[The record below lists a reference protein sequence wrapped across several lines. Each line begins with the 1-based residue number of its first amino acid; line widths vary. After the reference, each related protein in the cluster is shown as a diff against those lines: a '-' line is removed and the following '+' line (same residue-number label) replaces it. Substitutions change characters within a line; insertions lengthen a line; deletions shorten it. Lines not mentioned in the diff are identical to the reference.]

1 MPISEVV
8 VNKNNLLILI
18 ILGAIFPAIVEELIY
33 RCVLYRVLR
42 ACGIIYATVVSS
54 IIFGLVH
61 MNFIQIP
68 FAFCLGCVS
77 CILYEKTGRIRYSM
91 LIHFINN
98 SIMFFVSA
106 MPIDMKLVDYVQA
119 FIGIAC
125 FVLNCIWIIANRM
138 KIKNYIDYAKEETN
152 KIVWNITSDGMV
164 LLTVICVTMSVFII
178 NA

>member
-1 MPISEVV
+1 MIISAIEIVFRHVGDITLMPTSEVV

-61 MNFIQIP
+61 MNFIQIT

-77 CILYEKTGRIRYSM
+77 CILYEKTGRIR
-91 LIHFINN
+91 
-98 SIMFFVSA
+98 
-106 MPIDMKLVDYVQA
+106 
-119 FIGIAC
+119 
-125 FVLNCIWIIANRM
+125 
-138 KIKNYIDYAKEETN
+138 
-152 KIVWNITSDGMV
+152 
-164 LLTVICVTMSVFII
+164 
-178 NA
+178 